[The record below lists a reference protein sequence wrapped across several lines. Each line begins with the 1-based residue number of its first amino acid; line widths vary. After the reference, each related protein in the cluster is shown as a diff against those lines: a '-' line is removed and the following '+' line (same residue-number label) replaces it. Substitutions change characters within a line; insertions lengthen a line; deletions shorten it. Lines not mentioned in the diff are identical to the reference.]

1 MCKWGHIMEQDST
14 SELMNVLKK
23 SRKRDIE
30 NLKEKFIADRLSF
43 VSYMDMII
51 SNKNIKRQD
60 IFQKADIP
68 QKYGYKILSGES
80 HTTDRDKLLRIFIA
94 IGMNLKEVQRA
105 IELYKMP
112 PLYPK
117 RQRDAIIIIAIN
129 KGISCVDT
137 VNDWLS
143 EYGEEELSRSKE

>member
-1 MCKWGHIMEQDST
+1 MEQEST
-14 SELMNVLKK
+14 SELMNILVN

-30 NLKEKFIADRLSF
+30 GLKDRFIADSLSF
-43 VSYMDMII
+43 VSYIDFII
-51 SNKNIKRQD
+51 EEKKLKRQE

-94 IGMNLKEVQRA
+94 MGMNLKETQRA
-105 IELYKMP
+105 LELYKMP
-112 PLYPK
+112 ALYPK

-129 KGISCVDT
+129 KGGSCVDT
-137 VNDWLS
+137 VNEWLS
-143 EYGEEELSRSKE
+143 QYGEKELTRSRE